1 MPWSKKRSSMGRA
14 EILERAREVLRLEA
28 KGIADL
34 VNRLDGS
41 FVEAVET
48 LHDCAGKVVVTGVGK
63 SGLICRKIAA
73 TLASTG
79 TPSFFLH
86 SADGVHGD
94 LGMVM
99 RGDVILA
106 LSNSGETEEIL
117 KLLPHFKLHRLKLI
131 AMTGRPDSTLAKAAD
146 VVLNVAV
153 EEEAC
158 PLGLAPTA
166 STTAALAMGDA
177 LAVVLLQK
185 RGFNEED
192 FAMRHPGGILGRRL
206 LLRVQDLMHRGDEIP
221 LVGEDTRMKEALF
234 EITSKRLGVTG
245 VIDAAGSLVGVI
257 TDGDLRRGLERKGDI
272 FQLSAK
278 EMMTREPKTIP
289 AETLAVEAVAVME
302 HYMITS
308 LFVLADGSHKPIG
321 IIHLH
326 DLLKAGI
333 VN

>member
-1 MPWSKKRSSMGRA
+1 MGRA